1 MVFVTLAAWT
11 CRRSPNLF
19 DNQRILHGRSEY
31 DHGRR
36 HLQGCCADKDTV
48 RSRIRV
54 LEDA

>member
-11 CRRSPNLF
+11 CRRSPSLF

-36 HLQGCCADKDTV
+36 HLQGCYADKDAV